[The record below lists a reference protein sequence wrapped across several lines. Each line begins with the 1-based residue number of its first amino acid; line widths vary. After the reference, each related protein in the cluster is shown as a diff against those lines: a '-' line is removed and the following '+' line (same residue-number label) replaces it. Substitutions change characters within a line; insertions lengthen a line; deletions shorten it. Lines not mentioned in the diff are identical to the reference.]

1 MSTVVRTV
9 EPRGEGVPGCTIIES
24 VERITE
30 SYADYL
36 TDESGFGPP
45 KVDCLVFARSER
57 QVADVLADASDRGV
71 YVTVSAGRTGIVGGA
86 VPAGGTLLSLA
97 EMNRVLGIR
106 RLADGRF
113 AVRVEPAV
121 TVAGLEEMLAVGDL
135 GLDPETLPPEEAAAL
150 AALKADERG
159 YFYPPDPTEMSAH
172 LGATVA
178 TNASGARSY
187 YYGATRRHVHSVRVV
202 LPCGEVIAAER
213 GIFTAGDGRF
223 EIRLTGG
230 DSLDV
235 AVPGYAMP
243 ETKNAAGYY
252 VAPDVD
258 LVDLF
263 IGSEGTLG
271 VLTEVELVLSRRPS
285 GVLSALAF
293 FPDDESAIA
302 FVKHTRGDHA
312 DSPVPASVTP
322 LALEFFDSKSFE
334 FLRERK
340 EAQGASSG
348 IPELPE
354 DAAAGVLFEQEFEDE
369 DALMAAYEG
378 WEELLS
384 HHGSSMENTWG
395 GMEESD
401 LARLKALR
409 HSIAEEVNGTIARAR
424 AKHPEIHKIG
434 TDIAVP
440 AGRFEEMVAY
450 YRERLAGTTLRYVM
464 FGHIGD
470 SHVHLNIMP
479 QDLDELL
486 AAEKLA
492 LEFAKH
498 GVSMG
503 GTVSGE
509 HGIGRLKH
517 AFLEALYGAG
527 GLVEMAALKAAFDP
541 AGILNRGVMFPS
553 YLLEHGSRR
562 AGSD

>member
-9 EPRGEGVPGCTIIES
+9 KPRGEGVPGCTIIES

-45 KVDCLVFARSER
+45 ELDCLVFARSER
-57 QVADVLADASDRGV
+57 QVADVLAAANERGV

-97 EMNRVLGIR
+97 EMNGVLGVR
-106 RLADGRF
+106 RLPDGRF

-121 TVAGLEEMLAVGDL
+121 TVARLEEMLAGGDM
-135 GLDPETLPPEEAAAL
+135 GLDPATLPPEESDAL

-187 YYGATRRHVHSVRVV
+187 YYGATRRHVHSIRVV

-213 GIFTAGDGRF
+213 GIYTAGDGRF
-223 EIRLTGG
+223 EIKLAGG
-230 DSLDV
+230 GSLDV
-235 AVPGYAMP
+235 VVPGYAMP
-243 ETKNAAGYY
+243 ETKNAAGYF
-252 VAPDVD
+252 AQPDVD

-271 VLTEVELVLSRRPS
+271 VLTEVELILSRRPA

-293 FPDDESAIA
+293 FPDNESAIA
-302 FVKHTRGDHA
+302 FVRHARGDHVEL
-312 DSPVPASVTP
+312 PVPAGVTP
-322 LALEFFDSKSFE
+322 LALEFLDSMSFE

-340 EAQGASSG
+340 EAQGASSA
-348 IPELPE
+348 IPELPA

-369 DALMAAYEG
+369 DGLMAGYEG

-384 HHGSSMENTWG
+384 HHGSSMDDTWG

-409 HSIAEEVNGTIARAR
+409 HSIAEEVNGAIARAR
-424 AKHPEIHKIG
+424 AKHPGIHKIG

-440 AGRFEEMVAY
+440 PDRFEEMVAY
-450 YRERLAGTTLRYVM
+450 YRARLVGTTLRYVM

-479 QDLDELL
+479 KDLDEL
-486 AAEKLA
+486 AASETLA

-503 GTVSGE
+503 GTVSAE

-517 AFLEALYGAG
+517 AFLEALYGAD
-527 GLVEMAALKAAFDP
+527 GLAEMAALKTAFDP
-541 AGILNRGVMFPS
+541 KGILNRGVMFPS
-553 YLLEHGSRR
+553 HLLK
-562 AGSD
+562 

>member
-45 KVDCLVFARSER
+45 EADRLVFARSER
-57 QVADVLADASDRGV
+57 QVADVLAEACVRGV
-71 YVTVSAGRTGIVGGA
+71 PVTISAGRTGIVGGA
-86 VPAGGTLLSLA
+86 VPNGGTLLSLV
-97 EMNRVLGIR
+97 EMKRVVGVR

-121 TVAGLEEMLAVGDL
+121 TVAGLAEMLTRGDL
-135 GLDPETLPPEEAAAL
+135 GLDAASLPPSEAGAL
-150 AALKADERG
+150 EALLADDRG
-159 YFYPPDPTEMSAH
+159 YFYPPDPTEASAH

-187 YYGATRRHVHSVRVV
+187 YYGATRQHVHGVRVV
-202 LPCGEVIAAER
+202 LPCGDVIAAER
-213 GIFTAGDGRF
+213 GMYTAGDGRF
-223 EIRLTGG
+223 DIRLSGG
-230 DSLDV
+230 GTLDIR
-235 AVPGYAMP
+235 VPGYAMP
-243 ETKNAAGYY
+243 QTKNAAGYY
-252 VAPDVD
+252 VRPDVD

-271 VLTEVELVLSRRPS
+271 VVTEVELVLARKPF

-293 FPDDESAIA
+293 FPCDDEAIE
-302 FVKHTRGDHA
+302 FVRHARGDA
-312 DSPVPASVTP
+312 VDAPVPDSVTP
-322 LALEFFDSKSFE
+322 LALEFFDSMSFD

-340 EAQGASSG
+340 AAQGAASE

-354 DAAAGVLFEQEFEDE
+354 TAAAGVLFEQEFEDE
-369 DALMAAYEG
+369 DELMASYEG

-384 HHGSSMENTWG
+384 QHGSSMEQTWG
-395 GMEESD
+395 GMEEKD
-401 LARLKALR
+401 IARLKALR
-409 HSIAEEVNGTIARAR
+409 HSIAEEVNGAIARAR
-424 AKHPEIHKIG
+424 TKHPEIHKIG

-440 AGRFEEMVAY
+440 PGRFEEMVAY
-450 YRERLAGTTLRYVM
+450 YRDKLKGTGLRYVM

-479 QDLDELL
+479 GDLDEFV

-492 LEFAKH
+492 LEFARH
-498 GVSMG
+498 AVSIG
-503 GTVSGE
+503 GTVSAE
-509 HGIGRLKH
+509 HGIGKLKH
-517 AFLEALYGAG
+517 AFLEALYGAE
-527 GLVEMAALKAAFDP
+527 GLIEMAAFKMAFDP

-553 YLLEHGSRR
+553 HLLE
-562 AGSD
+562 

>member
-1 MSTVVRTV
+1 VSTVVRTV

-24 VERITE
+24 IERITE

-45 KVDCLVFARSER
+45 EVDCLVFARSER
-57 QVADVLADASDRGV
+57 QVADVLADASARRV
-71 YVTVSAGRTGIVGGA
+71 PVTVSAGRTGIVGGA
-86 VPAGGTLLSLA
+86 VPSGGTLLSLA
-97 EMNRVLGIR
+97 EMNKVLGVR
-106 RLADGRF
+106 RLPDGRF
-113 AVRVEPAV
+113 AIRVEPAV
-121 TVAGLEEMLAVGDL
+121 TVADLEAKLASGDL
-135 GLDPETLPPEEAAAL
+135 GLDPASLPSDEAAAL
-150 AALKADERG
+150 EAMLSDERG
-159 YFYPPDPTEMSAH
+159 YFYPPDPTETSAH

-187 YYGATRRHVHSVRVV
+187 YYGATRRHVHALRAV

-213 GIFTAGDGRF
+213 GIYTAGDGRF
-223 EIRLTGG
+223 QVKLAGG
-230 DSLDV
+230 DTLDV
-235 AVPGYAMP
+235 TVPGYTMP

-252 VAPDVD
+252 VHDGVD

-271 VLTEVELVLSRRPS
+271 VVTEVELLLSRRPE
-285 GVLSALAF
+285 GILSALAF
-293 FPDDESAIA
+293 FPDDDAAIA
-302 FVKHTRGDHA
+302 FVRHARGDVA
-312 DSPVPASVTP
+312 DAPVPDSVTP

-340 EAQGASSG
+340 AEQGASSE
-348 IPELPE
+348 IPELPA

-369 DALMAAYEG
+369 DALMASYEG

-384 HHGSSMENTWG
+384 AHGSSMENTWG
-395 GMEESD
+395 GMEEAD
-401 LARLKALR
+401 LVRLKTLR

-440 AGRFEEMVAY
+440 HGRFDEMVST
-450 YRERLAGTTLRYVM
+450 YREKLAGTGLRYVM

-479 QDLDELL
+479 RDLDELVL
-486 AAEKLA
+486 AEQLA
-492 LEFAKH
+492 LDFARH
-498 GVSMG
+498 AVAMG
-503 GTVSGE
+503 GTVSAE

-517 AFLEALYGAG
+517 AFLEVLYGADG
-527 GLVEMAALKAAFDP
+527 VAGMAALKAAFDP
-541 AGILNRGVMFPS
+541 DGVLNRDVMFPS
-553 YLLEHGSRR
+553 HLLE
-562 AGSD
+562 